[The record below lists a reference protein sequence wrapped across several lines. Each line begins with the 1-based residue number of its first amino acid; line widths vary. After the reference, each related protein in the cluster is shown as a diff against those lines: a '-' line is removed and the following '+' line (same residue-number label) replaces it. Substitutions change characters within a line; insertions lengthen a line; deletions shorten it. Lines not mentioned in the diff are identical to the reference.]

1 MNTTKIIITNVLPT
15 SSAFA
20 VLQDDHTQNVFIP
33 SKIYDA
39 QPFEIGET
47 VDALLVPNV
56 QHHSKTPW
64 LAARIIAQP
73 VAVVQPVQPVEVNLR
88 AKIVAHLQEY
98 DATFDEILNYVGG
111 DRADI
116 NKALSQLSQDGVL
129 MSEVVYSLKG
139 AA

>member
-20 VLQDDHTQNVFIP
+20 VLKSDHSQNVFIP

-39 QPFEIGET
+39 TPFEIGET

-73 VAVVQPVQPVEVNLR
+73 VTVAKPDLR
-88 AKIVAHLQEY
+88 AMIVTHLQGY
-98 DATFDEILNYVGG
+98 DATVQELASALGG
-111 DRADI
+111 SESDI
-116 NKALSQLSQDGVL
+116 EDVLTDLARDGYL
-129 MSEVVYSLKG
+129 ISETVYSLRG
-139 AA
+139 AP

>member
-20 VLQDDHTQNVFIP
+20 VLKSDHSQNVFIP

-39 QPFEIGET
+39 TPFEIGET

-73 VAVVQPVQPVEVNLR
+73 VTVAKPDLR
-88 AKIVAHLQEY
+88 DMIVTHLQGY
-98 DATFDEILNYVGG
+98 DATVQELASALGG
-111 DRADI
+111 SESDI
-116 NKALSQLSQDGVL
+116 EDVLTDLARDGCL
-129 MSEVVYSLKG
+129 ISETVYSLKG
-139 AA
+139 AP

>member
-1 MNTTKIIITNVLPT
+1 MNTTKIIITNVLP
-15 SSAFA
+15 SNSAFA
-20 VLQDDHTQNVFIP
+20 VLKSDHSQNVFIP

-73 VAVVQPVQPVEVNLR
+73 VAVAKPDLR
-88 AKIVAHLQEY
+88 DMIVTHLQGY
-98 DATFDEILNYVGG
+98 DATVQELASALGG
-111 DRADI
+111 SESDI
-116 NKALSQLSQDGVL
+116 EDVLTDLARDGYL
-129 MSEVVYSLKG
+129 ISETVYSLKG
-139 AA
+139 AP

>member
-1 MNTTKIIITNVLPT
+1 MNTTKIIITNVLP
-15 SSAFA
+15 SNSAFA
-20 VLQDDHTQNVFIP
+20 VLKSDHSQNVFIP

-73 VAVVQPVQPVEVNLR
+73 VAVAKPDLR
-88 AKIVAHLQEY
+88 DMIVTHLQGY
-98 DATFDEILNYVGG
+98 DATVQELASALGCSEGDIEDALN
-111 DRADI
+111 DLAR
-116 NKALSQLSQDGVL
+116 DGYL
-129 MSEVVYSLKG
+129 ISETVYSLKG

>member
-20 VLQDDHTQNVFIP
+20 VLQSDHSQNVFIP

-39 QPFEIGET
+39 TPFEIGET
-47 VDALLVPNV
+47 VNALLVPNI

-73 VAVVQPVQPVEVNLR
+73 VTVVQSNLR
-88 AKIVAHLQEY
+88 ERITAHLQEY
-98 DATFDEILNYVGG
+98 DATVQELASALGGNESDIEDALN
-111 DRADI
+111 DLAR
-116 NKALSQLSQDGVL
+116 DGYL
-129 MSEVVYSLKG
+129 ISETVYSLKG
-139 AA
+139 AP

>member
-1 MNTTKIIITNVLPT
+1 MNTTRIIITNVLPT

-20 VLQDDHTQNVFIP
+20 VLQDDHSQNVFIP

-39 QPFEIGET
+39 TPFEIGET

-73 VAVVQPVQPVEVNLR
+73 VAVVQSNLR
-88 AKIVAHLQEY
+88 ERIIAHLQEY
-98 DATFDEILNYVGG
+98 DATVQELASALGGNESAIEDALN
-111 DRADI
+111 DLAR
-116 NKALSQLSQDGVL
+116 DGYL
-129 MSEVVYSLKG
+129 ISETVYSLKG

>member
-20 VLQDDHTQNVFIP
+20 VLKSDHSQNVFIP

-39 QPFEIGET
+39 NPFEIGET
-47 VDALLVPNV
+47 VNALLVPNI

-73 VAVVQPVQPVEVNLR
+73 VTVVQSNLR
-88 AKIVAHLQEY
+88 AMIVTHLQGY
-98 DATFDEILNYVGG
+98 DATVQELASALGSNES
-111 DRADI
+111 DI
-116 NKALSQLSQDGVL
+116 EDVLTELARDGYL
-129 MSEVVYSLKG
+129 ISETVYSLKG
-139 AA
+139 AP

>member
-1 MNTTKIIITNVLPT
+1 MNTTKIIITNVLP
-15 SSAFA
+15 SNSAFA
-20 VLQDDHTQNVFIP
+20 VLKSDHSQNVFIP

-39 QPFEIGET
+39 TPFEIGET

-73 VAVVQPVQPVEVNLR
+73 VAVVQSNLR
-88 AKIVAHLQEY
+88 ERITAHLQEY
-98 DATFDEILNYVGG
+98 DATVQELASSLGG
-111 DRADI
+111 NESAIEDVLTDLAR
-116 NKALSQLSQDGVL
+116 DGHL
-129 MSEVVYSLKG
+129 ISETVYSLKG